1 MPGLI
6 TEFKHTLRRLRG
18 QILGWGIGLALY
30 GLMMG
35 AMYDTVNAIEGM
47 QELLASYPKELW
59 AFFGD
64 MMNLSTPEGY
74 FGTYFSS
81 YIPLIVGIFA
91 AGAAAGL
98 LAGDE
103 ERGTLD
109 LTLSY
114 PVSRTAVFLGRW
126 LAFAVALALILFI
139 GYLGWAVTL
148 PMNSMDVT
156 AGALLLPFVPMW
168 ALLLL
173 FGALALLLSL
183 LLPSA
188 RMAAMTAGALLVANF
203 LLVGLANLNQ
213 DLKPIMDLTPF
224 AFFQSGDALNGLN
237 WAWIAGL
244 VGAALLL
251 TALAWFLFRRRD
263 IRVGGER
270 GWSWRPRLRTQEAV

>member
-1 MPGLI
+1 MNGFF
-6 TEFKHTLRRLRG
+6 TEFKHTLRRQRG

-35 AMYDTVNAIEGM
+35 GMYDTINQITGIE
-47 QELLASYPKELW
+47 ELLASYPPELM

-64 MMNLSTPEGY
+64 MLTLSTPEGY
-74 FGTYFSS
+74 FGTYYSS
-81 YIPLIVGIFA
+81 YMPIIVGIFA
-91 AGAAAGL
+91 VAAAAGL

-114 PVSRTAVFLGRW
+114 PVSRTGLFWGRW

-148 PMNSMDVT
+148 PMTAMDVT
-156 AGALLLPFVPMW
+156 WLSLLGAFVPLW

-188 RMAAMTAGALLVANF
+188 RMASMTAGALLVANF
-203 LLVGLANLNQ
+203 LLVGLANLN
-213 DLKPIMDLTPF
+213 DNLRPIMDLTPF
-224 AFFQSGDALNGLN
+224 AFFQGGDSLNGVN
-237 WAWIAGL
+237 WTWIGGLLVVTLLMAG
-244 VGAALLL
+244 
-251 TALAWFLFRRRD
+251 LAWFLFRRRD

-270 GWSWRPRLRTQEAV
+270 GWSWRPRLRAN